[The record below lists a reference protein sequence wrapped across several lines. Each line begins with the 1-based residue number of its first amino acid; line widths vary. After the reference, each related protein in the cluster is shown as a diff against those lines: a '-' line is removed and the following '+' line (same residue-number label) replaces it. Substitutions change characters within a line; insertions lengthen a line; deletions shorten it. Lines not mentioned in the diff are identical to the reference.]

1 MQPNPSV
8 NLMSDDMAPWPFATQ
23 LQRQPSQMHT
33 RSAIQS
39 VRHIAESRPSIIP
52 DGPGV
57 YAFWWIGDRAKLLS
71 SNRTVVLKGPSE
83 VRVSVEYRDWWPEDL
98 VYPCLYVGKS
108 TNLRKRF
115 GLHIKSKS
123 QGRLYV
129 PHVEHHKAT
138 PSTTSCQLRW
148 GIEHIFPREEN
159 PLNLIRDSV
168 GFSYRTN
175 FGDNAIAE
183 RFFEE
188 DRLVGTWRPWFNIDS
203 ER

>member
-1 MQPNPSV
+1 
-8 NLMSDDMAPWPFATQ
+8 
-23 LQRQPSQMHT
+23 MHT
-33 RSAIQS
+33 LSAIQS
-39 VRHIAESRPSIIP
+39 VRHITETRPSLIS

-71 SNRTVVLKGPSE
+71 SNRTVVLKGPND

-123 QGRLYV
+123 QGRLHKPSV
-129 PHVEHHKAT
+129 DNHKAT
-138 PSTTSCQLRW
+138 PKTTSCQLRW
-148 GIEHIFPREEN
+148 GIEHIFPSEEN

-168 GFSYRTN
+168 GFSYQTN